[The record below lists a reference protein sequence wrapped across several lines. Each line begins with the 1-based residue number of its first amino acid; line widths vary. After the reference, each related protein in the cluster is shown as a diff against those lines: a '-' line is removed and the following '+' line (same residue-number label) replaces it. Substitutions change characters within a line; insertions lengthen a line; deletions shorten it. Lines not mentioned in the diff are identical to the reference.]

1 MSSQVITHLLVATH
15 QCYCLSCSLEE
26 ESCKFQF
33 KIFSLVFQ
41 FTVFKSLIVSFVLE
55 VSISRRS
62 KTTLTYL
69 LDVWTF

>member
-26 ESCKFQF
+26 ETCKFQF

-41 FTVFKSLIVSFVLE
+41 FTVFNFVCFAVVEILNP
-55 VSISRRS
+55 
-62 KTTLTYL
+62 
-69 LDVWTF
+69 